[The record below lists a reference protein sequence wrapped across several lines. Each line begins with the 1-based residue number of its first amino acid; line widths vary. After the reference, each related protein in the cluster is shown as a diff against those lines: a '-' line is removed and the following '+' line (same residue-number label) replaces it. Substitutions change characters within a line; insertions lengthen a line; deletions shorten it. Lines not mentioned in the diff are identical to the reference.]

1 MTAATV
7 SRWARRY
14 VLVSALF
21 LLTWQT
27 GIVVGVPRRTEVF
40 LGLFGFV
47 LHMAF
52 GKAYS
57 LVPSYFERTLAFP
70 RAPVVQFP
78 LVVLGTGCLVGASS
92 QVGPSW
98 LGTVG
103 ASLWSLGVGVFL
115 GTLLWTVRTN
125 LTGRETATGEVNAER
140 RPVDRVANGVVPV
153 ALLYLA
159 VGTYETLAVYTGLPP
174 LLDGYF
180 PRVTHLIAAGTA
192 GLLIFALGFRLL
204 PRFLVAHPPRRLVV
218 LVLATGAVG
227 PSLLAV
233 YLWQGLWFQLGALLE
248 TVAVVGFALGYALL
262 FVRSDRRRV
271 GFYGVFAGVLCGVVA
286 VALGVGFA
294 FGHSSAASV
303 LAHLRLN
310 LLGFLGLSIVGIA
323 YQFYPPAIGTL
334 PGASDRT
341 ALVSIAGLA
350 GGLLVQVVGLV
361 GQVPLATTLGQLATL
376 SGAMLYL
383 FLLAAVFHAR

>member
-21 LLTWQT
+21 LFTWQM
-27 GIVVGVPRRTEVF
+27 GAVAGVPRRTEVL

-57 LVPSYFERTLAFP
+57 LVPSYFARTLAFP
-70 RAPVVQFP
+70 RAPAIQFP
-78 LVVLGTGCLVGASS
+78 LVVLGTGCLVSASL

-98 LGTVG
+98 LGAVG
-103 ASLWSLGVGVFL
+103 AFLWSLGVGVFL
-115 GTLLWTVRTN
+115 GTLLWTLRTN

-140 RPVDRVANGVVPV
+140 RPVDRVANGFVPV

-159 VGTYETLAVYTGLPP
+159 VSTYETLAVYTGVPS

-233 YLWQGLWFQLGALLE
+233 HLWNAPWFHLGALLE
-248 TVAVVGFALGYALL
+248 TVAVVGFALGYVLL
-262 FVRSDRRRV
+262 FIRSDRRRV
-271 GFYGVFAGVLCGVVA
+271 GLYGVSAGALCGVVA

-361 GQVPLATTLGQLATL
+361 GQFPLLTTFGQFATLG
-376 SGAMLYL
+376 GAVLYL